1 MKFMMMVIG
10 NEANWRG
17 FTEEQCAEIYA
28 LQPEP

>member
-17 FTEEQCAEIYA
+17 FTEEQRAGDLRSPA
-28 LQPEP
+28 